1 MPRFPAQIKG
11 NEADGYTVTFR
22 DIPEAITQGDTLDEA
37 KAAAVNALVTA
48 MDFYFED
55 NRPVPGPSK
64 AQRSE
69 VLVALPPS
77 VAATVLLRNE
87 IVRTNMRPVDLAR
100 AMHVRHQQVTRLL
113 DLHHTAKIDA
123 LADAFR
129 AIGFDLEVRISPRT
143 VAP

>member
-1 MPRFPAQIKG
+1 
-11 NEADGYTVTFR
+11 
-22 DIPEAITQGDTLDEA
+22 
-37 KAAAVNALVTA
+37 